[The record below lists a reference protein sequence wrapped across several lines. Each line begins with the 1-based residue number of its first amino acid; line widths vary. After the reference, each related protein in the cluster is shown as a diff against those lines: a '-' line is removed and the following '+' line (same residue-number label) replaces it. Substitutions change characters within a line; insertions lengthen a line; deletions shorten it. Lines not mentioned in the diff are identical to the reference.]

1 MPCIIRYASYAG
13 NKNVVSPAV
22 LYVSKEAY
30 SEFGTFSVSRPQF

>member
-22 LYVSKEAY
+22 SKEAY
-30 SEFGTFSVSRPQF
+30 PEFGTFSVSRPQF